1 LRDRQK
7 NQEVIM
13 FENTSLDQFS
23 LLDELPTLTPVW
35 HPFTQHSAHEPGV
48 AQDTKQDSTERSH

>member
-1 LRDRQK
+1 M

>member
-1 LRDRQK
+1 
-7 NQEVIM
+7 M

-35 HPFTQHSAHEPGV
+35 HPFTQNAARKPAV
-48 AQDTKQDSTERSH
+48 AQETQQENTERSH

>member
-1 LRDRQK
+1 
-7 NQEVIM
+7 M

-35 HPFTQHSAHEPGV
+35 HPFTQHATHATDV
-48 AQDTKQDSTERSH
+48 AEESKQKSTERSH